1 MIAAEPIPT
10 AVLLTTV
17 GTLLG
22 ISILFSRATERVS
35 VPVALIFLVT
45 GILAGSEGLGGIA
58 FENYALSFRLGS
70 IALVLILFDG
80 GLNTSLDAV
89 RRYAPPAG
97 VLATVGVVGTAALTA
112 VGARLLG
119 LPWPTALLIG
129 AVVSSTDAAA
139 VFAVLRGSGIHLKRR
154 VGVTLEVESG
164 ANDPMAVI
172 LTVVLTEN
180 LVAPA
185 SGIGWRL
192 PLEVLQQIGVGAAFG
207 VAIGYGGRLLL
218 ARLRLPTVGLYPVL
232 TLAIAF
238 VSFGVPTLF
247 QGSGFLSVYVA
258 ALVLGNGTLPYRPG
272 LLRVHDAL
280 AWLSQITMFL
290 MLGLLVFPSRLV
302 DVAGVGLGVGIF
314 LTVIARP
321 VVVALCLAPFK
332 YPRKEV
338 LYISWVGLRGAVP
351 IILATFPVLVGAPGA
366 GRIFDLV
373 FFIVVVNSIVPG
385 TTVAWVA
392 RKLGL
397 ESAEPPM
404 PKAVLEIESMQ
415 PLSGELMSFYIDPA
429 LVVAGV
435 PLTELPF
442 PEGAAAT
449 LIVRGQELIAPK
461 GSTVLLPGDHVY
473 VFARPEDKAFIQL
486 MFGRPES

>member
-97 VLATVGVVGTAALTA
+97 VLATVGVLGTAALTA

-302 DVAGVGLGVGIF
+302 DVAGVGLGAGIF

>member
-97 VLATVGVVGTAALTA
+97 VLATVGVLGTAALTA